1 MASFKEILN
10 SSEEELLQ
18 LLYKFSVTEE
28 NDDDK
33 IEAIAVKINYPAAS

>member
-18 LLYKFSVTEE
+18 VVGITKTNALSLLEQL
-28 NDDDK
+28 N
-33 IEAIAVKINYPAAS
+33 